1 MSTQHLSA
9 YLNDH
14 LAGSVAA
21 LELVDH
27 LIASKP
33 STSLGVIL
41 DDLRAEIAAD
51 QRVLHDLIEA
61 LGARESAGRKA
72 VAWLAE
78 KAARL
83 KLRLGGSDAE
93 PLALLEAFEGLS
105 LGIEG
110 KRGLWTALAPIA
122 GSRPALAALDY
133 VQLERRAAE
142 QRERV
147 EALRLA
153 AAERALG

>member
-33 STSLGVIL
+33 STSLSAIL

-51 QRVLHDLIEA
+51 QRVLQDLIESI
-61 LGARESAGRKA
+61 GESESAGGKA
-72 VAWLAE
+72 AAWLVE

-93 PLALLEAFEGLS
+93 PLTLLEAFEGLS

-122 GSRPALAALDY
+122 ASRPPLAALDY